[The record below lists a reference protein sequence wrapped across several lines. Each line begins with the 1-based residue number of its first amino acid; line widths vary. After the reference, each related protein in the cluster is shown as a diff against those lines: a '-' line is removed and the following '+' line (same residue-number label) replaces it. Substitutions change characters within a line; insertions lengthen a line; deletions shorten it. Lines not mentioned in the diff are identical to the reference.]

1 MFTLNLE
8 KAKEIW
14 LNAYR
19 KARTPLLDELDKK
32 FMKAFEM
39 GDTELMENVKT
50 QKQQLRDITLTDLS
64 SIQHPD
70 DLRNIW
76 PDILGENPYSNA

>member
-14 LNAYR
+14 LNRYR
-19 KARTPLLDELDKK
+19 IARTPLLEKLDTQ
-32 FMKAFEM
+32 FMRAFEQNDM
-39 GDTELMENVKT
+39 ELMESIKI
-50 QKQQLRDITLTDLS
+50 QKQSLRDITLTDLS
-64 SIQHPD
+64 SIQTPD

>member
-19 KARTPLLDELDKK
+19 KARTPLLNELDKQ
-32 FMKAFEM
+32 FMRAFEI
-39 GDTELMENVKT
+39 GDTELMESIKL
-50 QKQQLRDITLTDLS
+50 QKQSLRDITLTDLS
-64 SIQHPD
+64 SIEHPD
-70 DLRNIW
+70 ELKEIW
-76 PDILGENPYSNA
+76 PEILGTNPYKNA

>member
-19 KARTPLLDELDKK
+19 KARTPLLEELDKK
-32 FMKAFEM
+32 FMRAFEM
-39 GDTELMENVKT
+39 GDTELIESIKI

-70 DLRNIW
+70 ELREIW
-76 PDILGENPYSNA
+76 PEILGQNPYTNA

>member
-19 KARTPLLDELDKK
+19 KARTPLLNELDKK
-32 FMKAFEM
+32 FMRAFEM
-39 GDTELMENVKT
+39 DDVESMESIKS
-50 QKQQLRDITLTDLS
+50 QKQSLRDITLTDLS

-70 DLRNIW
+70 QLRQIW
-76 PDILGENPYSNA
+76 PEILGENPYSNV

>member
-14 LNAYR
+14 LNKYR
-19 KARTPLLDELDKK
+19 VARTPILEKLDVE
-32 FMKAFEM
+32 FMRAFEM
-39 GDTELMENVKT
+39 GNTELMEEVKIK
-50 QKQQLRDITLTDLS
+50 KQQLRDITLTDLS
-64 SIQHPD
+64 SIQIPD
-70 DLRNIW
+70 DLRTIW

>member
-14 LNAYR
+14 LNKYR
-19 KARTPLLDELDKK
+19 KARKPILEKLDVE
-32 FMKAFEM
+32 FMRAFEM
-39 GDTELMENVKT
+39 GNTELIDEIKIK
-50 QKQQLRDITLTDLS
+50 KQQLRDITFTDLS

-76 PDILGENPYSNA
+76 PEILGENPYNNA

>member
-1 MFTLNLE
+1 MFTTNLE

-14 LNAYR
+14 LSKYR
-19 KARTPLLDELDKK
+19 LARNPLLIKLDVD
-32 FMKAFEM
+32 FMRAFEN
-39 GDTELMENVKT
+39 GDIESMNSIKIK
-50 QKQQLRDITLTDLS
+50 KQMLRDITLTDLS

-70 DLRNIW
+70 ELRNIW

>member
-14 LNAYR
+14 LNYYR
-19 KARTPLLDELDKK
+19 KARKPILTELDVK
-32 FMKAFEM
+32 FMRAFEM
-39 GDTELMENVKT
+39 GDTQLMDEIKIK
-50 QKQQLRDITLTDLS
+50 KQQLRDITLMDLS

>member
-39 GDTELMENVKT
+39 GDMELMESVKI